1 MNTFSAEVGTGTRYH
16 IHALA
21 HFCGEDLSVSIC
33 GGERAHIGAVSLAV
47 YEPERDSAT
56 VSTLTVFTHRDDR
69 VSRRAAKFFSRALR
83 CTVCVS
89 AGLHIDMPADGELET
104 LLENCD
110 ECCAALVRALKKAQ
124 APILQGPIP

>member
-1 MNTFSAEVGTGTRYH
+1 MNTFSAEVGAGTRYH
-16 IHALA
+16 VLAQA
-21 HFCGEDLSVSIC
+21 HFCGEDLCVSIC
-33 GGERAHIGAVSLAV
+33 GGERAHIGAASLAV

-69 VSRRAAKFFSRALR
+69 ISRRAAKQLSRALR

-89 AGLHIDMPADGELET
+89 AGLHIDAPAAGELET

-110 ECCAALVRALKKAQ
+110 ECCAALARAITESHA
-124 APILQGPIP
+124 

>member
-1 MNTFSAEVGTGTRYH
+1 MNTFSAEVGPGTRYH
-16 IHALA
+16 VFAQA

-33 GGERAHIGAVSLAV
+33 GGEREHIGAVSLAV

-56 VSTLTVFTHRDDR
+56 VSTVTVFTHRDDR

-89 AGLHIDMPADGELET
+89 AGVHIDAPAGGELET
-104 LLENCD
+104 LLKNCD
-110 ECCAALVRALKKAQ
+110 ECCAALMRAIMESPA
-124 APILQGPIP
+124 

>member
-1 MNTFSAEVGTGTRYH
+1 MNTFSAEVGVGTRYH
-16 IHALA
+16 IRARA

-33 GGERAHIGAVSLAV
+33 GGEREHIGAVSLAV

-69 VSRRAAKFFSRALR
+69 ISRRAAKFFSRALR

-89 AGLHIDMPADGELET
+89 AGIHIDTPAAGELET
-104 LLENCD
+104 LLKNCD
-110 ECCAALVRALKKAQ
+110 ECCAALTRALTQSRA
-124 APILQGPIP
+124 